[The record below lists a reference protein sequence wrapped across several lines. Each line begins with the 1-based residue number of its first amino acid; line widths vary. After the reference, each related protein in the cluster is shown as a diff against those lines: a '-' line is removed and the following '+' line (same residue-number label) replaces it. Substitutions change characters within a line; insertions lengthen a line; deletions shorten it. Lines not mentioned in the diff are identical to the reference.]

1 MIKISDKPS
10 KKVEHFT
17 GTITMAFPGIENKIW
32 NFTVLRTTNGSTT
45 FDVEIDEKQF
55 SEHFDEYKDSSP
67 FCIQTLKETVK
78 ANLAKEQAEWKPADK

>member
-17 GTITMAFPGIENKIW
+17 GTITMSFPGVENKLW

-45 FDVEIDEKQF
+45 FAVQADYEQFKQYF
-55 SEHFDEYKDSSP
+55 NEGGETDY
-67 FCIQTLKETVK
+67 LKSILEETVK
-78 ANLAKEQAEWKPADK
+78 ANLAKEQAEWKPAEK

>member
-17 GTITMAFPGIENKIW
+17 GTITMVFPGVENKVW

-45 FDVEIDEKQF
+45 FAVEADHEQF
-55 SEHFDEYKDSSP
+55 AQSFDDTGEMDYFKAM
-67 FCIQTLKETVK
+67 LEETVK
-78 ANLAKEQAEWKPADK
+78 ANLAKEQAEWKPSEK

>member
-45 FDVEIDEKQF
+45 FAVEADYDQF
-55 SEHFDEYKDSSP
+55 NQHFED
-67 FCIQTLKETVK
+67 QGETDYFKAMLEETIK
-78 ANLAKEQAEWKPADK
+78 ANLAKEQAEWKPTEK

>member
-17 GTITMAFPGIENKIW
+17 GTITMSFPGVENKLW

-45 FDVEIDEKQF
+45 FAVQADYEQFIQHINDEVDGELYTKIL
-55 SEHFDEYKDSSP
+55 E
-67 FCIQTLKETVK
+67 ETVK
-78 ANLAKEQAEWKPADK
+78 ANLAKEQAEWKPAEK

>member
-45 FDVEIDEKQF
+45 FAVQADYDQF
-55 SEHFDEYKDSSP
+55 NQHFDDQGETDYFKAM
-67 FCIQTLKETVK
+67 LEETVK
-78 ANLAKEQAEWKPADK
+78 ANLAKAQADWQPTDK

>member
-17 GTITMAFPGIENKIW
+17 GTITMAFPSIENKTW

-45 FDVEIDEKQF
+45 FAVEADHEQFEK
-55 SEHFDEYKDSSP
+55 HFDDQGETDYFKAM
-67 FCIQTLKETVK
+67 LEETVK
-78 ANLAKEQAEWKPADK
+78 ANLAKEQAEWKPAEK

>member
-17 GTITMAFPGIENKIW
+17 GTITMAFPGFENKIW

-45 FDVEIDEKQF
+45 FAVQADHEQF
-55 SEHFDEYKDSSP
+55 NQHFDDAGETDYFKSM
-67 FCIQTLKETVK
+67 LEETVK
-78 ANLAKEQAEWKPADK
+78 ANLAKEQAEWKPTEK

>member
-10 KKVEHFT
+10 KRVEHFT
-17 GTITMAFPGIENKIW
+17 GTITMAFPGIENKVW

-45 FDVEIDEKQF
+45 FAVQADDEQF
-55 SEHFDEYKDSSP
+55 AQHFDEEAEADYFKAM
-67 FCIQTLKETVK
+67 LEETVK

>member
-17 GTITMAFPGIENKIW
+17 GTITMAFPGTENKVW

-45 FDVEIDEKQF
+45 FAVQADYDQFKQHISDETQGEF
-55 SEHFDEYKDSSP
+55 YTTILE
-67 FCIQTLKETVK
+67 ETVK
-78 ANLAKEQAEWKPADK
+78 ANLAKEQAEWKPIEK